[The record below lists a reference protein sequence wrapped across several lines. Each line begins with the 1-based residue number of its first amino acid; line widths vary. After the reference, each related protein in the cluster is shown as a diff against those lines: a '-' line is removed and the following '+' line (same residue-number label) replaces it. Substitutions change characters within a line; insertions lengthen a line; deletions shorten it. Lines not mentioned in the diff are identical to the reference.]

1 MIPASIRNNNPGA
14 MYPGKSAKKF
24 GSRTHEIL
32 RSKDGVHKIA
42 TFPTSIHGGAAQF
55 DLLHAS
61 YRNMT
66 IEKAISKWCGGFYV
80 STYIKVLESQGGVK
94 RSDVLTSEILKK
106 PECAIPL
113 AKAMAQQEAG
123 REYPMSDDEWAA
135 AHQMAFAGAVA
146 PAFTP
151 DNDVPT
157 PKPETR
163 MVEAAKTV
171 ATVAAPVAAVATAVQ
186 QAPVIPHVPEA
197 VTQTLTTFELWKT
210 TGVAVWTLKAWA
222 MAEPILA
229 SGLAVSMGGFYYW
242 SKKQQGAK

>member
-42 TFPTSIHGGAAQF
+42 TFPTSIHGAAAQF
-55 DLLHAS
+55 DLLHTS

-66 IEKAISKWCGGFYV
+66 IEKAIAKWCGGFYV
-80 STYIKVLESQGGVK
+80 STYIKVLEGQGGVK
-94 RSDVLTSEILKK
+94 RTDVLTSEILKN
-106 PECAIPL
+106 PVCAIPL

-123 REYPMSDDEWAA
+123 REYPMSDEEWTAS
-135 AHQMAFAGAVA
+135 HQMAFGGSVA
-146 PAFTP
+146 PAFSP
-151 DNDVPT
+151 ENDVPT

-163 MVEAAKTV
+163 AVETAKAV
-171 ATVAAPVAAVATAVQ
+171 ATVAAPVAVVTAAPAVVPVPAV
-186 QAPVIPHVPEA
+186 PDV
-197 VTQTLTTFELWKT
+197 VTQTVTQVEAWKT
-210 TGVAVWTLKAWA
+210 MGVAVWTLKAWA
-222 MAEPILA
+222 MAEPFLA